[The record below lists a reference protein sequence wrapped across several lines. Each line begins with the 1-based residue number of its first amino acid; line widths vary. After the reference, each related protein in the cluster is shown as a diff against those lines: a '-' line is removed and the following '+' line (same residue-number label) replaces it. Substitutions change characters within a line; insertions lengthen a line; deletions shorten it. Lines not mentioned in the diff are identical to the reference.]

1 MPTVELTLPR
11 PYPLQ
16 REIIDSPAKRK
27 VVCAGRRGGKTVLA
41 AYMACTALLQG
52 QRVLLSSTSQDQA
65 DVFWEY
71 IVDWL
76 APLLTTGHL
85 YKNEVKRI
93 VKLGQGQIQVKTGR
107 HPDALR
113 GGMADLLVL
122 DECAYLDPDAWRKV
136 GAPMLTDN
144 DGTAVFISTPARRNW
159 FFELYNAAVADDTGR
174 WQAWHFTT
182 RANPYLPQ
190 AALDALIADMT
201 ETDYQQEILALFLE
215 GQGAVFRYVDAR
227 CTAPRRDAYYGRF
240 VAGLD
245 WAMQSD
251 YTVIVV
257 MDADTRAVVDMDRFN
272 GVDWSLQRGRIR
284 AMHDKWQL
292 SEIVAESNS
301 IGGPNIEALQREGL
315 PVRAFETTATSKPP
329 LIESLVLAFDR
340 GEIAALDDP
349 VMKGELMAYE
359 RTVSATGRSQYSA
372 PVGLHDD
379 TVMALALA
387 WHGIV
392 NRRELIVDYA
402 PPALRDY
409 RG

>member
-1 MPTVELTLPR
+1 MPTVELRLPR
-11 PYPLQ
+11 LYPLQ
-16 REIIDSPAKRK
+16 REIMDSPARRK
-27 VVCAGRRGGKTVLA
+27 VVCAGRRGGKTILA
-41 AYMACTALLQG
+41 AYMAIDALLHG
-52 QRVLLSSTSQDQA
+52 KRVLLSSTSQDQA

-76 APLLTTGHL
+76 APLLTTPHL

-93 VKLGQGQIQVKTGR
+93 VKLGPGQIQVKTGR

-182 RANPYLPQ
+182 HANPHLPQ
-190 AALDALIADMT
+190 PALDALIADMT
-201 ETDYQQEILALFLE
+201 EVDYQQEIEARFLE
-215 GQGAVFRYVDAR
+215 GQGSVFRYVDER
-227 CTAPRRDAYYGRF
+227 CTAQRAAYYPGRF

-245 WAMQSD
+245 WAQAHD
-251 YTVIVV
+251 YTAIVV
-257 MDADTRAVVDMDRFN
+257 IDADRRVVVDMDRFN
-272 GVDWSLQRGRIR
+272 GIDWSLQRGRVR
-284 AMHDKWQL
+284 AMFDKWRL
-292 SEIVAESNS
+292 SEIIAESNS
-301 IGGPNIEALQREGL
+301 IGGPNVEALQREGL
-315 PVRAFETTATSKPP
+315 PVRAFETTAVSKPP

-340 GEIAALDDP
+340 GEITALNDP
-349 VMKGELMAYE
+349 VLKGELMAYE
-359 RTVSATGRSQYSA
+359 RTVTATGRSQYSA
-372 PVGLHDD
+372 PDGLHDD

-387 WHGIV
+387 WYGV
-392 NRRELIVDYA
+392 TNTRELTIAYA
-402 PPALRDY
+402 PDFVRDY